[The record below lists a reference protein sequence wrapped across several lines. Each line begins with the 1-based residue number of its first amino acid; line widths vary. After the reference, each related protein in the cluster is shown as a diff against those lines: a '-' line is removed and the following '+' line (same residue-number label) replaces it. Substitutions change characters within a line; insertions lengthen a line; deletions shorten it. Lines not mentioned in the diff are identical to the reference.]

1 MIHGSK
7 ADQRQ
12 KSLNRCGGQLGVAL
26 GLQRGASCA
35 AMLAHASWLKPGV
48 AVAGALREGGDLL
61 QLPRIAN
68 VGVLVGVF
76 PLDDDHV
83 VLD

>member
-1 MIHGSK
+1 MARKPI
-7 ADQRQ
+7 DQRQ

-48 AVAGALREGGDLL
+48 AVAGALREGE
-61 QLPRIAN
+61 
-68 VGVLVGVF
+68 
-76 PLDDDHV
+76 
-83 VLD
+83 